1 MFYKKE
7 ELWDIYIN
15 IDLKLR
21 KVHKYVRKEKEN
33 I

>member
-1 MFYKKE
+1 MFYTKE
-7 ELWDIYIN
+7 ELQDIYIN

-21 KVHKYVRKEKEN
+21 KVHKYERKEKEK